1 MLIIIIGPDGSGKTT
16 IANEIQK
23 ELKMKDVTSHH
34 LAMNFEIIPKLRD
47 IINPFKKNKIKNS
60 HFEGEFHGGMKDK
73 PNSTFKGMLLATWYT
88 VDYFLGRFKLL
99 KWNKKNEVVIFARYF
114 YDYYFQ
120 RGHINTPHWYL
131 NILKI
136 FIPKPDYIF
145 TIKRDAQNIFD
156 LKPEL
161 SVNEINRQQNEIDL
175 LLKNDNNAYII
186 DGNKGIEDTMQ
197 QIMKIIKIDL

>member
-16 IANEIQK
+16 IANEIQSYMQQK
-23 ELKMKDVTSHH
+23 NIHTHH

-47 IINPFKKNKIKNS
+47 IINLFRKNKIKNS

-73 PNSTFKGMLLATWYT
+73 PNSKFKGMILATWYT
-88 VDYFLGRFKLL
+88 LDYFLGRFKLF
-99 KWNKKNEVVIFARYF
+99 KWNQSNDIVIFARYF

-136 FIPKPDYIF
+136 FVPKPDYIF
-145 TIKRDAQNIFD
+145 TINRDAQSIFD

-161 SVNEINRQQNEIDL
+161 SVVEIQRQQNEINL
-175 LLKNDNNAYII
+175 LLKYEKNAHIV
-186 DGNKGIEDTMQ
+186 DGNQGIEDTMN
-197 QIMKIIKIDL
+197 QIINILEGGQ